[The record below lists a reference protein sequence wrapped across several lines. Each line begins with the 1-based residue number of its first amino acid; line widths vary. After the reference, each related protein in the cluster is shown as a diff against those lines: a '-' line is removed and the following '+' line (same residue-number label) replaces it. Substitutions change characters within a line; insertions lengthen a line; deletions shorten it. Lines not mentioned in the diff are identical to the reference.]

1 MFGGNLPAC
10 TQVLTSYIFT
20 KVEEGELGMA
30 VTASAF
36 CIILSLVMV
45 SLFWLGKVGKQ
56 YAGD

>member
-1 MFGGNLPAC
+1 MFGRNLPAC
-10 TQVLTSYIFT
+10 TQVLVSYVFT
-20 KVEEGELGMA
+20 KVEEELGMA

-45 SLFWLGKVGKQ
+45 SLLWLGKVGKQ